1 MNRNQL
7 ILLEQSLQTD
17 CDGLVTK
24 LHGLVGNYDEISE
37 KYGIILISK
46 YRYTTVSSS
55 SVAVGQ
61 NLKSL
66 YNQVIIVY

>member
-37 KYGIILISK
+37 KYGIILIISIDIPQ
-46 YRYTTVSSS
+46 YLHH
-55 SVAVGQ
+55 Q
-61 NLKSL
+61 
-66 YNQVIIVY
+66 

>member
-1 MNRNQL
+1 MKRNQL

-37 KYGIILISK
+37 KYVFMLII
-46 YRYTTVSSS
+46 
-55 SVAVGQ
+55 
-61 NLKSL
+61 
-66 YNQVIIVY
+66 IIDIPQYLHHQ

>member
-1 MNRNQL
+1 MKRNQL

-37 KYGIILISK
+37 KYEFILIIIIDIPQYLHHPLQLVRISNH
-46 YRYTTVSSS
+46 YTI
-55 SVAVGQ
+55 
-61 NLKSL
+61 K
-66 YNQVIIVY
+66 

>member
-1 MNRNQL
+1 MKRNQL

-37 KYGIILISK
+37 KYLELERISIDDYFK
-46 YRYTTVSSS
+46 QRYVK
-55 SVAVGQ
+55 
-61 NLKSL
+61 NLEEQK
-66 YNQVIIVY
+66 